1 MMADKPK
8 RDERSMREVRLQD
21 ALRQNLKRRKAQAR
35 GRAERTGTD
44 SASEKRPLRAT
55 TEKGGA
61 E

>member
-1 MMADKPK
+1 MPDDPKPSAK
-8 RDERSMREVRLQD
+8 AEREQRLQA

-35 GRAERTGTD
+35 GRAERTGTH